1 MRAGVRN
8 AAALAVGLLA
18 LTAGQPRAQDAER
31 SVWDGVYTDEQADRG
46 RAAYLLNCVACHGP
60 ALAGTGEAKPLTGP
74 EFLSSWNGLTLGD
87 LFDRTRAT
95 MPLARPGSLRRDTY
109 ADVLAYVLKFNGFP
123 AGETE
128 LAQRSE
134 MLATIRLDAFRPETG
149 TAGDAAAREGATTA
163 ADPNGYPNP
172 YATERDFLKLPPG
185 RTMGSTSGVAVDSR
199 GHIWVADRC
208 GANSCAGS
216 PLAPIMEFDA
226 DGRFVQA
233 FGAGMF
239 NFPHGF
245 FVDAR
250 DHIWLTDNR
259 VEGGKG
265 AQVFEFD
272 RSGKL
277 IRALGKAGV
286 SAEGPDTFVEPNAV
300 AVAKDGTIYVA
311 DGHTQGKG
319 AHRIVKLDAQGR
331 FLKQWGTRGPAPG
344 QVEVPHGIALDGQGR
359 VYVADRWNDRV
370 EVFDTEGKLLEAW
383 PQFGRPSGLFVDA
396 KGTLYVADSESREP
410 EGYGHHP
417 GWKRGVRIGDART
430 GKVTAFVPDDQ
441 ADPDK
446 TATSG
451 AEGMW
456 VDGQGRIYGAQ
467 VGQRAVVRYAR
478 KPGG

>member
-1 MRAGVRN
+1 
-8 AAALAVGLLA
+8 
-18 LTAGQPRAQDAER
+18 
-31 SVWDGVYTDEQADRG
+31 
-46 RAAYLLNCVACHGP
+46 
-60 ALAGTGEAKPLTGP
+60 
-74 EFLSSWNGLTLGD
+74 
-87 LFDRTRAT
+87 
-95 MPLARPGSLRRDTY
+95 
-109 ADVLAYVLKFNGFP
+109 
-123 AGETE
+123 
-128 LAQRSE
+128 
-134 MLATIRLDAFRPETG
+134 MLATIRLDAFRPDAG
-149 TAGDAAAREGATTA
+149 TAGDAAATA

-226 DGRFVQA
+226 DGRFVRA

-245 FVDAR
+245 FVDAQ

-272 RSGKL
+272 RTGKL

-331 FLKQWGTRGPAPG
+331 FLKQWGTRGAAPG
-344 QVEVPHGIALDGQGR
+344 QVEVPHGIALDGHGR

-370 EVFDTEGKLLEAW
+370 EVFDTEGKLLEVW

-396 KGTLYVADSESREP
+396 KGALYVADSESREP

-456 VDGQGRIYGAQ
+456 VDAQGRIYGAQ
-467 VGQRAVVRYAR
+467 VGQRAVVRYVR